1 MAETRTDLGKIFITN
16 GGTYDA
22 TVTYEKLTMVSYNN
36 STYITLRTVTGVTP
50 SDDRV
55 NYLLMA
61 QGFTATY
68 LASVTAIDQQ
78 GIATEAGDEISAQ
91 LLINAIADRVANQ
104 LVSNSDL
111 QDTLLDYV
119 AKSAVTP
126 SLNVTEDGKVL
137 DAKAGKALNDALGNK
152 LDLAV
157 SNNSIQASE
166 NLDSYTTPGKY
177 ACLSASVAE
186 TLANCPITYAFVL
199 IVEYGMSNQYIKQ
212 TIYGYA
218 AGGGTIPVFSRK
230 NVAGAWA
237 TWYGGEITSGKNMNT
252 YEFPGR
258 YVCNSASI
266 ATSLTNSPANSAFVL
281 DVELGM
287 NKFYVIQTV
296 SVYSV
301 ANIPIYKRVRTSG
314 TWGNWVQIH

>member
-104 LVSNSDL
+104 LVSNDVL

-137 DAKAGKALNDALGNK
+137 DAKAGKALNDALTPIIVSVTSSHTNYIQCFKVGRLRILYGNVV
-152 LDLAV
+152 LTSAV
-157 SNNSIQASE
+157 SAWSSAVFELSNAADRPLYTNIVVPIANASSSGEYLEIIYNTGKAQAS
-166 NLDSYTTPGKY
+166 K
-177 ACLSASVAE
+177 
-186 TLANCPITYAFVL
+186 AF
-199 IVEYGMSNQYIKQ
+199 
-212 TIYGYA
+212 A
-218 AGGGTIPVFSRK
+218 
-230 NVAGAWA
+230 
-237 TWYGGEITSGKNMNT
+237 
-252 YEFPGR
+252 
-258 YVCNSASI
+258 
-266 ATSLTNSPANSAFVL
+266 
-281 DVELGM
+281 
-287 NKFYVIQTV
+287 
-296 SVYSV
+296 
-301 ANIPIYKRVRTSG
+301 SG
-314 TWGNWVQIH
+314 TQLKFAACWISQG